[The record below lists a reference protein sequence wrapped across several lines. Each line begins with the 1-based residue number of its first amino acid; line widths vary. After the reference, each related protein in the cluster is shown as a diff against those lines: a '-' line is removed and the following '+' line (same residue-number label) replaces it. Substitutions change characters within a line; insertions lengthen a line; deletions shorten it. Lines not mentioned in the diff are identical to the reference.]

1 MTDGKVNA
9 STSRFPPD
17 LHSSSRARN
26 TPPEVLELPYTA
38 ADRGADEKSHLNVS
52 DYAVEATRPK
62 LKRTNSTESVLV
74 IGR

>member
-17 LHSSSRARN
+17 LHSSPTGTNLLLQTRSS
-26 TPPEVLELPYTA
+26 PYTA
-38 ADRGADEKSHLNVS
+38 ADLGADEKSHLNVS